1 MNLDKI
7 YFFAKNILEQDTTA
21 HDWKHALRVEK
32 NALAIS
38 PSNLSKNEFDI
49 IKVSCWLHDT
59 IDPKTSLSHEVQLAD
74 LESILN
80 AADATSND
88 IKKILYII
96 QNLSYSKNIE
106 QKRNL
111 DLLGKIVQDADRLDA
126 IGAIGIARAFYYGGS
141 KQHQLYDDTLPRAL
155 DEITEEN
162 YRTQDSIVNHFYEKL
177 LVLEHSMNTPQAK
190 EMARTRTKR
199 MEVFLE
205 NLLEEIGHQ

>member
-7 YFFAKNILEQDTTA
+7 YLFAKNILKQDITA

-38 PSNLSKNEFDI
+38 PSNLSKNEQNI
-49 IKVSCWLHDT
+49 IKASCWLHDT
-59 IDPKTSLSHEVQLAD
+59 IDPKISTIHKIEPAD
-74 LESILN
+74 LEVLLK
-80 AADATSND
+80 AADATSD
-88 IKKILYII
+88 EIKKILYII

-106 QKRNL
+106 EKSEL

-141 KQHQLYDDTLPRAL
+141 QGHQLYDDSLPRAL

-162 YRTQDSIVNHFYEKL
+162 YRSQDSIINHFYEKL
-177 LVLEHSMNTPQAK
+177 FVLEHYMNTPQAK
-190 EMARTRTKR
+190 KLARIRTER
-199 MEVFLE
+199 MKVFLDD
-205 NLLEEIGHQ
+205 LYEEIGFQ